1 MKKVKIH
8 LAQDR
13 IFTGEITDENS
24 ETLEVLIK
32 GVNSPF
38 RHEWEVYDL
47 IRFNKQLI
55 LERYE
60 D

>member
-13 IFTGEITDENS
+13 IFTGEIVDENP
-24 ETLEVLIK
+24 ETLDIHILGIE
-32 GVNSPF
+32 SPF
-38 RHEWEVYDL
+38 KTDWKVGDV
-47 IRFNKQLI
+47 IGFNKQLI